1 MQLFGGRFIVAQL
14 VAIFHMLPM
23 VYEKEWHII
32 ACIKYRAVTSLSD
45 GWQYIPNLVNSVPI
59 INP

>member
-1 MQLFGGRFIVAQL
+1 MQLFGGRFVVAQL

-32 ACIKYRAVTSLSD
+32 ACKYTVELR
-45 GWQYIPNLVNSVPI
+45 QIR
-59 INP
+59 